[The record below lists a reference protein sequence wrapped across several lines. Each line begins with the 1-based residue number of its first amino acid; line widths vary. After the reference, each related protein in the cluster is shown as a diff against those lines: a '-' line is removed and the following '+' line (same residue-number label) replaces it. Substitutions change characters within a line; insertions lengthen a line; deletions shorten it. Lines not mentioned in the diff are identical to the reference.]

1 MPETSSGKR
10 RPRGASLQ
18 PVVGVLFSMQSVD
31 GSLRSILSGECGGK
45 SVTPSIENDTSYS
58 STRGQLQA
66 GSLAG
71 VVRPRKGN
79 KGA

>member
-1 MPETSSGKR
+1 
-10 RPRGASLQ
+10 
-18 PVVGVLFSMQSVD
+18 MQSVD

-45 SVTPSIENDTSYS
+45 SVTPSIENDTSYF
-58 STRGQLQA
+58 RKEGQLQV